1 MASGL
6 IPEGRLNFF
15 EERAL
20 AGCGREAAG
29 GEGLQGGLKGLGVGV
44 PGGVFD
50 EFFEEAAE
58 GAGFDLLEACGEVGW
73 VEGGGAEVAEV
84 GVAVGVPKDVVGVE
98 VAVIDVVGVEVVGGG
113 GDAAGDGEGGVGG
126 EV

>member
-1 MASGL
+1 LASGL

-15 EERAL
+15 GERAL
-20 AGCGREAAG
+20 AGCGREAVG
-29 GEGLQGGLKGLGVGV
+29 GEGLQGGLEGLGVGV

-58 GAGFDLLEACGEVGW
+58 GAGFDLLEAGGEVGR

-84 GVAVGVPKDVVGVE
+84 GVAVGMPENVVGV
-98 VAVIDVVGVEVVGGG
+98 
-113 GDAAGDGEGGVGG
+113 
-126 EV
+126 

>member
-1 MASGL
+1 M
-6 IPEGRLNFF
+6 
-15 EERAL
+15 
-20 AGCGREAAG
+20 
-29 GEGLQGGLKGLGVGV
+29 KGLGVGV

-50 EFFEEAAE
+50 EFFEQAAE
-58 GAGFDLLEACGEVGW
+58 GACFDLLEAGGEFGW

-84 GVAVGVPKDVVGVE
+84 GVAVGVPVDVVGVE
-98 VAVIDVVGVEVVGGG
+98 VAVIDVVSVEVMGGG

>member
-1 MASGL
+1 LASGL

-15 EERAL
+15 GERAL
-20 AGCGREAAG
+20 AGCGREAVG
-29 GEGLQGGLKGLGVGV
+29 GEVLEGDAEGVGFGG
-44 PGGVFD
+44 PGGVGE

-58 GAGFDLLEACGEVGW
+58 GAGFDLLEAGGEVGR

-84 GVAVGVPKDVVGVE
+84 GVAVGVPEDVVGVE
-98 VAVIDVVGVEVVGGG
+98 VAVIDVVSVEVMGGG
-113 GDAAGDGEGGVGG
+113 GDAAGDGEGGVVG